1 VRTIVELAN
10 NLGMISIAE
19 WVEDV
24 PTLKALQE
32 LGVDYVQ
39 GFIISKAC
47 TPADLLKA
55 KAMPDLVNDPAARQF
70 LIESQD
76 KFPPSM

>member
-1 VRTIVELAN
+1 MRTIVELAN

-47 TPADLLKA
+47 TPTELLKA
-55 KAMPDLVNDPAARQF
+55 QAITDLVHDGAARQF

-76 KFPPSM
+76 KFPPTM

>member
-1 VRTIVELAN
+1 
-10 NLGMISIAE
+10 MISIAE

-47 TPADLLKA
+47 TPTELLKA
-55 KAMPDLVNDPAARQF
+55 QAITDLVHDGAARQF

-76 KFPPSM
+76 KFPPTM